1 MRLPRHAF
9 ALLIL
14 ITLVSAAGLQA
25 APQPDPAQPT
35 ADITIDANAA
45 GTAVNPRLLGTN
57 LPSWLGS
64 WRTENSTFINRAT
77 AAGVTMIRVPGG
89 SWSNYYDWSNCEQN
103 NVCPWDWGVLKP
115 TDFINFS
122 QATGA
127 ELMYTVNHNGTA
139 KEAAALVAFFN
150 GSVNDNTV
158 IGVDIRGKNWGT
170 VAQWAQLRSAHGN
183 AAPHPITYWEIGN
196 EIYGGISGTDC
207 SGWGWEEVWTCD
219 GREYVNGIGS
229 GATRHEGYL
238 EFRSEMK
245 RIDPSIQVGAVGVAP
260 QDSWSNWGN
269 EVIEEAG
276 DVMDFYVIHQYAYFT
291 PPGSYQD
298 ALAQPQS
305 GWNWIRTD
313 YDAALA
319 QYANGR
325 AIPVAFTEHNL
336 FSVQDQDNGQWMTRA
351 VNMLFMADSIGQMA
365 KYQFDIAN
373 QWDLANGQAWN
384 GTDYGLL
391 NADSYARSPQYYV
404 YPLWS
409 RFGDTMLPV
418 TSSYNASTTLSVY
431 AGRIDASTV
440 SLLAIN
446 KTGGAITANIQVNGT
461 AQISSGLADVAQ
473 ATSLDTQSV
482 TFNGVGDPNDS
493 LSNAPATVLS
503 ALSNPLTYSFA
514 PYSVTLLRLGVDEVP
529 PQISVADTAV
539 TEGNSGATNATF
551 TVSLSAASS
560 QTVTVN
566 YATANG
572 TAVSGSDYTAV
583 SGSLTFASGQTSKT
597 VPVPV
602 LGDVIDEG
610 SSEQFGFNLSNPGNG
625 VLGDGQASG
634 TILDDDTASVA
645 IAAGP
650 AVIEGNS
657 GSVTAVFNVTLATSA
672 AFPITVDYATAVG
685 AGYGRATP
693 GEDYAPLSGTLTF
706 SAGQTAKTI
715 TVTVY
720 GDTRFE
726 GDELFD
732 VVLSNANPV
741 GIGTGTSTG
750 RILNDDA
757 ASFFIYLSALE
768 R

>member
-1 MRLPRHAF
+1 
-9 ALLIL
+9 
-14 ITLVSAAGLQA
+14 
-25 APQPDPAQPT
+25 
-35 ADITIDANAA
+35 
-45 GTAVNPRLLGTN
+45 
-57 LPSWLGS
+57 
-64 WRTENSTFINRAT
+64 
-77 AAGVTMIRVPGG
+77 
-89 SWSNYYDWSNCEQN
+89 
-103 NVCPWDWGVLKP
+103 
-115 TDFINFS
+115 
-122 QATGA
+122 
-127 ELMYTVNHNGTA
+127 
-139 KEAAALVAFFN
+139 
-150 GSVNDNTV
+150 
-158 IGVDIRGKNWGT
+158 
-170 VAQWAQLRSAHGN
+170 
-183 AAPHPITYWEIGN
+183 
-196 EIYGGISGTDC
+196 
-207 SGWGWEEVWTCD
+207 
-219 GREYVNGIGS
+219 
-229 GATRHEGYL
+229 
-238 EFRSEMK
+238 
-245 RIDPSIQVGAVGVAP
+245 
-260 QDSWSNWGN
+260 
-269 EVIEEAG
+269 
-276 DVMDFYVIHQYAYFT
+276 
-291 PPGSYQD
+291 
-298 ALAQPQS
+298 
-305 GWNWIRTD
+305 
-313 YDAALA
+313 
-319 QYANGR
+319 
-325 AIPVAFTEHNL
+325 
-336 FSVQDQDNGQWMTRA
+336 MTRA

-373 QWDLANGQAWN
+373 QWDLANGQAGN
-384 GTDYGLL
+384 LTDYGLL

-418 TSSYNASTTLSVY
+418 TSSYDASTTLSVY

-461 AQISSGLADVAQ
+461 AQISSGLADVAR

-503 ALSNPLTYSFA
+503 NLSNPLTYSFA

-560 QTVTVN
+560 QTVTVD

-583 SGSLTFASGQTSKT
+583 SGSLTFTPGQTSKT
-597 VPVPV
+597 VPVAI

-625 VLGDGQASG
+625 VLGDGQAVG
-634 TILDDDTASVA
+634 TIQDDDTASVA

-650 AVIEGNS
+650 AVLEGNS

-672 AFPITVDYATAVG
+672 AFPITVEYTTAVG

-715 TVTVY
+715 TVTIY

-726 GDELFD
+726 GDELLD
-732 VVLSNANPV
+732 VALSQANPV
-741 GIGTGTSTG
+741 GIDTETSAG